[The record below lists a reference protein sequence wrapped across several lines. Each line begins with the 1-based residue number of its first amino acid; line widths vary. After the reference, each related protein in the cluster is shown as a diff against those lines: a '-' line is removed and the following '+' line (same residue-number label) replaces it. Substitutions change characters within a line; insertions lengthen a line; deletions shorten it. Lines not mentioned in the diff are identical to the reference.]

1 MKEPDGRLR
10 ILAAVGVPAILAAIL
25 TLIEISGRSLGF
37 DEGASVAIAAQHG
50 GALSSAIAHDG
61 GNMSGYYLLL
71 HVLIGLFGNGTFAI
85 RLPSAICI
93 AATAALTSV
102 IALRL
107 FGAGV
112 AFAAGLLTAVSL
124 PLVFW
129 AQDARG
135 YAPMVALATASFL
148 AFVYLVE
155 DERPTRRAWIA
166 YFLTT
171 TLAAYC
177 GFIVVLIV
185 PAQLVMLYWRRQA
198 ITAVASALAASAVCW
213 IPLVVLALRR
223 GSGQLF
229 WVPHLSLSLE
239 KQMLEALTSAG
250 LEPSFRATSTMWALM
265 IVTVAIVAA
274 VAVGHVRRSARP
286 AFGHRTEL
294 WGQAL
299 VLLWLIVPVA
309 LAFVE
314 SLAAQPIFIARN
326 LLMCLPAVAL
336 LLAVGIADRRLPAA
350 ATVAALAALIALRA
364 LALGPS
370 YGVSPENWRAA
381 SSYVLTRSQPGDCTA
396 FYPLDARMAFEY
408 YVGRD
413 NAAARAPRSV
423 LPVLPWGVV
432 KPYVEDYAT
441 LPASRVPA
449 IAASCPRLWLISAH
463 EGQPH
468 GPSPESRTNWF
479 RFLGLRSSFERA
491 YASHTRVQFSYAAT
505 IHVDLL
511 TRPLSAPRRK

>member
-274 VAVGHVRRSARP
+274 VAIGHVRRSARP

-408 YVGRD
+408 YAGQSARSL
-413 NAAARAPRSV
+413 ARAPRSV
-423 LPVLPWGVV
+423 LPMIRWGVI
-432 KPYVEDYAT
+432 KPYVEDYVT
-441 LPASRVPA
+441 LSPAQISAVA
-449 IAASCPRLWLISAH
+449 GSCRRLWLITSH
-463 EGQPH
+463 EGQLH
-468 GPSPESRTNWF
+468 GPSSRSRSNWF
-479 RFLGLRSSFERA
+479 GYIALRAALERA
-491 YASHTRVQFSYAAT
+491 YREHDRVQFGYAAT

-511 TRPLSAPRRK
+511 SGP

>member
-1 MKEPDGRLR
+1 MKAPDNRVR
-10 ILAAVGVPAILAAIL
+10 VVVAVGVPATLAAIL
-25 TLIEISGRSLGF
+25 SLIEISGRSLGF

-85 RLPSAICI
+85 RLPSVISI
-93 AATAALTSV
+93 AATAGLTSA

-107 FGAGV
+107 FGARV
-112 AFAAGLLTAVSL
+112 AFAAGLLSAVSL

-135 YAPMVALATASFL
+135 YAPMVAFATASFL
-148 AFVYLVE
+148 AFVHLVE
-155 DERPTRRAWIA
+155 DERPTRGAWIA

-185 PAQLVMLYWRRQA
+185 PAQLVMLYWRRHA

-213 IPLVVLALRR
+213 IPLGVLALRR

-396 FYPLDARMAFEY
+396 FYPLDARVAFEY
-408 YVGRD
+408 YAGQSARSL
-413 NAAARAPRSV
+413 ARAPRSV
-423 LPVLPWGVV
+423 LPVIRWGVV

-441 LPASRVPA
+441 LSPAQVSAVAGGCR
-449 IAASCPRLWLISAH
+449 RLWLITSH
-463 EGQPH
+463 EGQPN
-468 GPSPESRTNWF
+468 GPSARSRSNWF
-479 RFLGLRSSFERA
+479 GFIALRAALERA
-491 YASHTRVQFSYAAT
+491 YGEHDRVQFGYAAT

-511 TRPLSAPRRK
+511 SRPATGP